1 MHQSNYTDTLNVF
14 FERLFAVPEKLKKYE
29 KTKRYEKLKEYLS
42 KLGEKYINNK
52 KYRFRLLHST
62 ITIGDILYRIAHIK
76 TFTAQTYTLLPW
88 YMTVIFAFTI
98 PDRTYKNVSFT
109 LRYEVAKHSF

>member
-14 FERLFAVPEKLKKYE
+14 FERLFAVPERLKKYE

-52 KYRFRLLHST
+52 MDYLEGIAFPINLQSSIAVK
-62 ITIGDILYRIAHIK
+62 IL
-76 TFTAQTYTLLPW
+76 P
-88 YMTVIFAFTI
+88 
-98 PDRTYKNVSFT
+98 
-109 LRYEVAKHSF
+109 